1 MKLHRDRTNLSLASL
16 GKIQVVIIIH
26 KDNKKKSKSSIY
38 IYIYIFGRITVRAIE
53 VIKKNL

>member
-1 MKLHRDRTNLSLASL
+1 MKLHGDRTNLSLASM

-26 KDNKKKSKSSIY
+26 EDNKKKSKSS
-38 IYIYIFGRITVRAIE
+38 IYIFGRITVRAIE